1 VNPTVLIVTT
11 SRWFPTARLGMALV
25 KAGCTVDAV
34 CPSGHALGKMSVVRR
49 TYTYRGL
56 MPLKSVRDAIA
67 ASSPDFV
74 LPGDDLATCHLHRL
88 YEGESQRG
96 EAGRPMCE
104 LIERS
109 LGAPES
115 FPVVYA
121 RTAFMDL
128 AQDAGIRAPKTEVIA
143 NLAELRKWIVRMG
156 VPTVLKVDGTS
167 GGDGVRV
174 VHTLEEAERAFRTLQ
189 APPLLARAAK
199 RALVDQDKTLVWASL
214 LRRRAVV
221 NAQSFV
227 AGREATSTVAC
238 WEGNILASLHFEVL
252 HKRDSSGPSSV
263 LRFIENAE
271 MLTAAETMVRRL
283 KLSGIHG
290 FDFMLERH
298 TGNAHLIE
306 INPRATQVGHLPL
319 GAGRDL
325 PAALYSA
332 LSGSPLQAAPR
343 VTENDT
349 IALFPQE
356 WLRDPAS
363 TFLTSGYHDV
373 PWEEP
378 ELLRACVGKR
388 WKQNLKSGKQVP
400 VRALSTVRLPRL

>member
-1 VNPTVLIVTT
+1 
-11 SRWFPTARLGMALV
+11 MALV

>member
-1 VNPTVLIVTT
+1 MNPTVLIVTT